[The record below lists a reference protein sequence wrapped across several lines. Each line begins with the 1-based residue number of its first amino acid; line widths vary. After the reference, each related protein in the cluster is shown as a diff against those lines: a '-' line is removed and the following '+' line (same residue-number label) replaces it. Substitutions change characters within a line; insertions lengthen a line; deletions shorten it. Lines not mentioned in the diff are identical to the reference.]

1 MVSTALERLL
11 GVDDSG
17 VTEQERIVQAGE
29 RDILRRLI
37 RRIELRDNGS
47 GAYSPRMGRMAA
59 LIARNLGMSDAE
71 TRLLE
76 IAAPL
81 HDIGKIG
88 MPDAILLKRGA
99 LSAEETAIMRTH
111 PRVGHE
117 LLRDSSD
124 RLVALAATIALHHH
138 ERWNGGGYPHGLRG
152 ACIPRA
158 ARIAAL
164 ADVFDALISE
174 RVYKAA
180 WPHEQAVDYVRKW
193 RGEQFDAQCV
203 DALLRDPGRLRAIAA
218 QDPVAAR
225 PRLLVV

>member
-1 MVSTALERLL
+1 MASTAVERLL
-11 GVDDSG
+11 GVDADG
-17 VTEQERIVQAGE
+17 VTDEERIVQAGE

-47 GAYSPRMGRMAA
+47 GAYSPRMGRLAA
-59 LIARNLGMSDAE
+59 LIARNLGMSDEEA
-71 TRLLE
+71 RMLE

-88 MPDAILLKRGA
+88 IPDAILLKRGT

-117 LLRDSSD
+117 LLCDSSD

-152 ACIPRA
+152 ACIPRV

-174 RVYKAA
+174 RVYKPA
-180 WPHEQAVDYVRKW
+180 WPHEQAVAYVREW

-203 DALLRDPGRLRAIAA
+203 DALLRDPGKLRAAAMLEPPRLR
-218 QDPVAAR
+218 
-225 PRLLVV
+225 LVVA